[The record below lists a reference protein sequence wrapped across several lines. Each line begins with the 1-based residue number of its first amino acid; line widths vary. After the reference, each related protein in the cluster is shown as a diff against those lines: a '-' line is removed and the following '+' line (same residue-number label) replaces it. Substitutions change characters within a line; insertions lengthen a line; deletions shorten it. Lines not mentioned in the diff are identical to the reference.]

1 MHSSFHF
8 QNTIKE
14 FKNHPWKTVFLTPC
28 KEILKSVGLSLS
40 LSYIA
45 LCLMTINGHE
55 IYFVFFFS
63 LFQSVEIL
71 ELIGLW
77 CNLQLFDGC
86 NFLLTPWS
94 CSYHPSWSWSS
105 FNQPIRNQIQFLMTN
120 HRPGNQLF
128 SHPCTTQLQCPPSS
142 GGMAAQSN
150 KVWVCLTS
158 VRSML
163 TKSLLMCII
172 FSFPFPVYVA
182 RSTQN
187 ENSKYSFFLTCHF
200 RNWDMKKLVNILN
213 VCDYLVKLY
222 FYIN

>member
-1 MHSSFHF
+1 MVAISCW
-8 QNTIKE
+8 
-14 FKNHPWKTVFLTPC
+14 HPGHAP
-28 KEILKSVGLSLS
+28 IIPAGLDRASINQS
-40 LSYIA
+40 ETRFNSWWPITA
-45 LCLMTINGHE
+45 LE
-55 IYFVFFFS
+55 
-63 LFQSVEIL
+63 
-71 ELIGLW
+71 
-77 CNLQLFDGC
+77 
-86 NFLLTPWS
+86 
-94 CSYHPSWSWSS
+94 
-105 FNQPIRNQIQFLMTN
+105 TN
-120 HRPGNQLF
+120 W
-128 SHPCTTQLQCPPSS
+128 TTQLQCPPSS

-200 RNWDMKKLVNILN
+200 RNWDMKKLVNIVN